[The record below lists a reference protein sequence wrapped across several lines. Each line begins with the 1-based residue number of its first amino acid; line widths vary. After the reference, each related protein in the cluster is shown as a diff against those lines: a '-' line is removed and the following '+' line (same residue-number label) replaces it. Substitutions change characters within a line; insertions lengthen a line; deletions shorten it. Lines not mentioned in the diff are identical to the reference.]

1 MEFVQGSLG
10 FLVITSEI
18 AKWSKSL
25 LQHPKK
31 VGGGFAKHL
40 KLILTYIF
48 FSKLLLKQSRL
59 NRPVNVYE
67 IPSVPKTQSV
77 IPRVLT

>member
-25 LQHPKK
+25 LQNPKK
-31 VGGGFAKHL
+31 VEGGL
-40 KLILTYIF
+40 
-48 FSKLLLKQSRL
+48 QS
-59 NRPVNVYE
+59 
-67 IPSVPKTQSV
+67 T
-77 IPRVLT
+77 

>member
-31 VGGGFAKHL
+31 VEGVCKAPKININLHF
-40 KLILTYIF
+40 
-48 FSKLLLKQSRL
+48 LLKASFKA
-59 NRPVNVYE
+59 
-67 IPSVPKTQSV
+67 IKT
-77 IPRVLT
+77 

>member
-1 MEFVQGSLG
+1 MEFVQASLG

-31 VGGGFAKHL
+31 VEGGL
-40 KLILTYIF
+40 
-48 FSKLLLKQSRL
+48 QS
-59 NRPVNVYE
+59 
-67 IPSVPKTQSV
+67 T
-77 IPRVLT
+77 

>member
-31 VGGGFAKHL
+31 VGGGGL
-40 KLILTYIF
+40 
-48 FSKLLLKQSRL
+48 QS
-59 NRPVNVYE
+59 
-67 IPSVPKTQSV
+67 T
-77 IPRVLT
+77 